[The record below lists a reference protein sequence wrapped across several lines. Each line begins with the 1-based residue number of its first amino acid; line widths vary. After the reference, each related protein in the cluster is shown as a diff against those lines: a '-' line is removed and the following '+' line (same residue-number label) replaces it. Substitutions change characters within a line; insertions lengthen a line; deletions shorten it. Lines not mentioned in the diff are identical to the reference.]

1 MIKNIKLSVLDNLSY
16 KNPNERNFSNF
27 EIQKD
32 IDNIEI
38 VNKEKKIINIIGKTN
53 RYEIKKITKD
63 KNIKY
68 KKTIIDTNCF
78 ENQYQQLLDIENGVS
93 TNSKL
98 ILKELDKKINGY
110 KQQDILKKRFNED
123 EFINMEEIIKKLLD
137 NKLKCYYC
145 NNEVLILFNLVRES
159 SQWTLDR
166 IDNNLSH
173 TNSNTVISCLLCN
186 LNRKNLNSNSFLFT
200 KNLKLTKLPDAI

>member
-1 MIKNIKLSVLDNLSY
+1 MIKKIKLSVLDNLSY
-16 KNPNERNFSNF
+16 KNSNEENFSNF

-38 VNKEKKIINIIGKTN
+38 VNKEKKLINIIGKTN

-68 KKTIIDTNCF
+68 KKTIIDINCF

>member
-1 MIKNIKLSVLDNLSY
+1 MIKKIKLSVLDNLSY
-16 KNPNERNFSNF
+16 KNSNEENFSNF

-68 KKTIIDTNCF
+68 KKTIIDINCF